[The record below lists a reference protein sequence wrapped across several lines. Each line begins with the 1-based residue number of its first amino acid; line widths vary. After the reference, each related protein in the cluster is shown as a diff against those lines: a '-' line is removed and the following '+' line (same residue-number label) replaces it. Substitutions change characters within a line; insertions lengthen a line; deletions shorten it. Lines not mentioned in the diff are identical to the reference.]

1 MNTGV
6 KITAFAAA
14 LAATF
19 GTAYGVGKGVGP
31 VDEPKQT
38 GHGEHAAATPTP
50 TADGHASAT
59 PPPTADGHEGH
70 TETPA
75 PTAGG
80 HEGHAEGSA
89 QAGAALPGGLQVS
102 DGGYTL
108 ALETPTPPTGRSTL
122 KFAIQDAAG
131 KKVTAFTTEHGKE
144 LHFIVAS
151 RDLTVFRHLHPEKA
165 ADGTWTVEADLPAAG
180 GYKAFADFKPAAK
193 GAKALTLG
201 VDLAVPGAAAP
212 KPLPAA
218 APTATVD
225 GYQVRLGGTLD
236 PGKAG
241 ELRLTVTKD
250 GEPVTDLEPYLGAY
264 GHLVALRQG
273 DLAYLHVHPNEGGP
287 GPDVSFTATA
297 PSTGT
302 YRLFLDFQHE
312 GKVRTAAFTVK
323 AGTPDKAR
331 GAAPA
336 SSAPAPETTEHD
348 AGGHSHG

>member
-19 GTAYGVGKGVGP
+19 GTAYGVGKGFGP
-31 VDEPKQT
+31 IDEPKKA
-38 GHGEHAAATPTP
+38 EHAGHATATPEP
-50 TADGHASAT
+50 SAS
-59 PPPTADGHEGH
+59 
-70 TETPA
+70 
-75 PTAGG
+75 AGG
-80 HEGHAEGSA
+80 HGGHEEAPA
-89 QAGAALPGGLQVS
+89 PAGAALPGGLQVS

-108 ALETPTPPTGRSTL
+108 ALETPTPPVGRSTL
-122 KFAIQDAAG
+122 KFSVKDAAG

-151 RDLTVFRHLHPEKA
+151 RDLTVFRHLHPEKS
-165 ADGTWTVEADLPAAG
+165 ADGTWTVDADLPAAG

-193 GAKALTLG
+193 GAKNLTLG
-201 VDLAVPGAAAP
+201 VDLAVPGAWTP

-241 ELRLTVTKD
+241 ELRLTVTK
-250 GEPVTDLEPYLGAY
+250 GGKPVTDLEPYLGAY

-297 PSTGT
+297 PSPGT

-323 AGTPDKAR
+323 AGAP

-336 SSAPAPETTEHD
+336 STATPSDTAEHD